1 VPRAF
6 RLIKAKYAA
15 EAFTGDG
22 ARRYGGRWNT
32 AGTPVVYASSS
43 IALAIL
49 EVLVNLE
56 DPAELRHY
64 LLAEAGFEK
73 KLLRLLDSE
82 RLPASWRD
90 NPAPPEV
97 VALGQEWLAS
107 ASSAVLDVP
116 SAVVA
121 EERNYLLNPRHGHF
135 GQVTLLEPRSF
146 AFDPRL
152 GGGG

>member
-1 VPRAF
+1 MPRAF

-22 ARRYGGRWNT
+22 ARRFGGRWNT

-56 DPAELRHY
+56 EPDELRHY
-64 LLAEAGFEK
+64 RLAEARFER
-73 KLLRLLDSE
+73 KLVRRLDPA
-82 RLPASWRD
+82 RLPASWRMD
-90 NPAPPEV
+90 PAPPEV
-97 VALGQEWLAS
+97 VALGQEWLVAG
-107 ASSAVLDVP
+107 SSTVYDVP

-121 EERNYLLNPRHGHF
+121 EERNYLLNPRHAHF
-135 GQVTLLEPRSF
+135 GQVILMPPRSF

-152 GGGG
+152 GSR

>member
-1 VPRAF
+1 MPQAF

-56 DPAELRHY
+56 DAAELRHY
-64 LLAEAGFEK
+64 RLAEARFES
-73 KLLRLLDSE
+73 KLMRRLDPA
-82 RLPASWRD
+82 RLPANWRHD
-90 NPAPPEV
+90 PAPPEV
-97 VALGQEWLAS
+97 VALGQEWLVAG
-107 ASSAVLDVP
+107 SSAVLEVP

-121 EERNYLLNPRHGHF
+121 EERNFLLNPRHPQF
-135 GQVTLLEPRSF
+135 AQVTLMEPRSF

-152 GGGG
+152 GRG